1 MDKEK
6 LLYDL
11 IFSKKEDFI
20 IDISEYIDN
29 IYEHKE
35 FVDDIKN
42 INYPIENTEKLQL
55 INYNVGEKYNYHY
68 EIPEERQKNINQIQS
83 RYLDDNDYSIFQKI
97 QSGFLYYSK
106 STKIK

>member
-42 INYPIENTEKLQL
+42 ILKKSKVIIIESD
-55 INYNVGEKYNYHY
+55 I
-68 EIPEERQKNINQIQS
+68 I
-83 RYLDDNDYSIFQKI
+83 LDLK
-97 QSGFLYYSK
+97 
-106 STKIK
+106 TATWKIKIKK